1 MKFKLGGFANPKERL
16 SVGLDIGSGSIKSV
30 QLRWTQSGVEL
41 CEFGLAESSTDTGR
55 AVAQFIQPRNIK
67 LANISVSGPSTLIR
81 YVNFPRMDPA
91 ELQQALKF
99 EAQKHIPFPVD
110 EVNLDGY
117 ILKPDLPGNLMLVL
131 LAAVKKDLI
140 AGRLKLMEEAGVKP
154 NLIDIDSVALIN
166 AYNFNYPVESDSS
179 HNVIALLNLGA
190 SMANLNIL
198 EDGIPR
204 LSRDIHTGGAV
215 FTQKL
220 ADIFAADLVVAEK
233 LKLSSE
239 GENRDKVRA
248 AMEPMLANLGL
259 EIRTSFDF
267 YESQSALSVEKIL
280 VSGGSSYFSGLKDM
294 LSAAVGIAVE
304 DWDPFKKIS
313 LAGGIDAASLKSV
326 SNQLA
331 VAVGLALRQ

>member
-16 SVGLDIGSGSIKSV
+16 SVGLDIGSASIKSV
-30 QLRWTQSGVEL
+30 KLRFTQSGVEL
-41 CEFGLAESSTDTGR
+41 CEFGLAGNPGDTGR
-55 AVAQFIQPRNIK
+55 ALGLALQPQNIK

-81 YVNFPRMDPA
+81 YVNFPKMDPA
-91 ELQQALKF
+91 ELRQALKF

-117 ILKPDLPGNLMLVL
+117 ILKPDLPGNLMFVL

-166 AYNFNYPVESDSS
+166 AYNFNYPVESAGG
-179 HNVIALLNLGA
+179 HNVIALLNLGS

-220 ADIFAADLVVAEK
+220 ADIFSADLVAAEK
-233 LKLSSE
+233 LKLSPE
-239 GENRDKVRA
+239 AENRDKVRA
-248 AMEPMLANLGL
+248 AMESMLANLGQ

-267 YESQSALSVEKIL
+267 YESQSALSVGKIL
-280 VSGGSSYFSGLKDM
+280 VSGGSSYFSGLKDI
-294 LSAAVGIAVE
+294 LSASVGITVE
-304 DWDPFKKIS
+304 GWDPFKKIS
-313 LAGGIDAASLKSV
+313 LTGGVDAASLTSV
-326 SNQLA
+326 SAQLA
-331 VAVGLALRQ
+331 VAVGLALR

>member
-1 MKFKLGGFANPKERL
+1 MKFKLGRFAGPKEKL
-16 SVGLDIGSGSIKSV
+16 SAGLDIGAGAIKSV

-41 CEFGLAESSTDTGR
+41 CDFGLTENSGGTEAALGL
-55 AVAQFIQPRNIK
+55 ALQPRNIK

-81 YVNFPRMDPA
+81 YVDFPKMDPV

-117 ILKPDLPGNLMLVL
+117 ILKPDLPENKMLVL

-140 AGRLKLMEEAGVKP
+140 AQRLKLMEEAGVKV
-154 NLIDIDSVALIN
+154 NLIDIDSTALIN
-166 AYNFNYPVESDSS
+166 AYNFNYPIESAAS

-215 FTQKL
+215 FTRKL
-220 ADIFAADLVVAEK
+220 ADIFSVDLVVAEK
-233 LKLSSE
+233 LKLSPE
-239 GENRDKVRA
+239 GENRDKIRA
-248 AMEPMLANLGL
+248 AMESMLANLGI

-267 YESQSALSVEKIL
+267 YESQNALSVGKIL
-280 VSGGSSYFSGLKDM
+280 ISGGSSYFSGLKEI
-294 LSAAVGIAVE
+294 LSAAVGVAAE

-313 LAGGIDAASLKSV
+313 LAKGVDAALLKNV
-326 SNQLA
+326 SGQMA